1 MNKPHFISHYLV
13 LRDLIKGVDV
23 RQFSDSVYY
32 LCARIENVK
41 NDLVKQGLQF
51 DDEAIAQSKYSFYKP
66 YVLIQNKSNMERAK
80 ALLKK
85 YGSNKVLRFL
95 NEMGDIN

>member
-1 MNKPHFISHYLV
+1 MSKPHFVSHYLV
-13 LRDLIKGVDV
+13 LRDLINGVDV
-23 RQFSDSVYY
+23 RQFSDRVHY

-51 DDEAIAQSKYSFYKP
+51 DDEAIAQSQYSFYKP
-66 YVLIQNKSNMERAK
+66 YVLIQSKSNMERAK

-85 YGSNKVLRFL
+85 YGSDEVIRFL
-95 NEMGDIN
+95 DDMGDIN